1 MVTIYRI
8 LYVDDEPGLLQIGKL
23 FLERSGQFIVDIIT
37 SASDAFKLLNS
48 GNYDAIISDYQMP
61 DMNGIEFLKKVRTSG
76 NTIPF
81 ILFTGRG
88 REEIVIEAIN
98 NGANFYLQKGGDPRS
113 QFAELEHKIRQ
124 AVQQRISE
132 DELRA
137 AYEQITAS
145 DEELRAQFD
154 EMVMLQKRTDESQQM
169 LQQVLN
175 TVTVRVFWKDLEL
188 HYLGCNEP
196 FARDAGFT
204 NPADLIG
211 KTDFDMAW
219 KEQADLYRA
228 DDRTVIDTGIPKIGY
243 EEPQTSSNG
252 NRIWLRTSKIPLQ
265 DPGGN
270 IIGILGTYE
279 DITDRINAHE
289 SLQAANTKITA
300 QTEELRCRLAAIE
313 AGQGADSE
321 KQGDVPHRMK

>member
-8 LYVDDEPGLLQIGKL
+8 LYIDDEPDLLEIGKL
-23 FLERSGQFIVDIIT
+23 FLERSGQFIIDIIT
-37 SASDAFKLLNS
+37 SASDALKLLNS
-48 GNYDAIISDYQMP
+48 CHYDAIVSDYQMP
-61 DMNGIEFLKKVRTSG
+61 GMNGIEFLKKVRTSG

-98 NGANFYLQKGGDPRS
+98 NGANFYLQKGGDPSS

-124 AVQQRISE
+124 AVQQRKAE

-145 DEELRAQFD
+145 EEELRAQYD
-154 EMVMLQKRTDESQQM
+154 EMVILQKQTDETQQM

-175 TVTVRVFWKDLEL
+175 TVPVRVFWKDLEL
-188 HYLGCNEP
+188 RYLGCNEP
-196 FARDAGFT
+196 FARDAGFL

-211 KTDFDMAW
+211 KTDFDMGW
-219 KEQADLYRA
+219 KEQAELYRA
-228 DDRTVIDTGIPKIGY
+228 DDRTVIETGIPKIGY
-243 EEPQTSSNG
+243 EEPQTTSNG

-265 DPGGN
+265 APGGK

-279 DITDRINAHE
+279 DITDRVKVQEN
-289 SLQAANTKITA
+289 LQAANTQITA
-300 QTEELRCRLAAIE
+300 QTEELRCRLATIE
-313 AGQGADSE
+313 ASQEALLK
-321 KQGDVPHRMK
+321 KQ

>member
-1 MVTIYRI
+1 MTTIYRI
-8 LYVDDEPGLLQIGKL
+8 LYVDDEPGLLEIGKL
-23 FLERSGQFIVDIIT
+23 FLERSGQFSIDIIA
-37 SASDAFKLLNS
+37 SAPDALKVLNS
-48 GNYDAIISDYQMP
+48 SNFDAIISDYQMP
-61 DMNGIEFLKKVRTSG
+61 GMNGIDFLKKVRTSG
-76 NTIPF
+76 NTTPF

-88 REEIVIEAIN
+88 REEVVIEAIN

-124 AVQQRISE
+124 AIQQQKAE

-145 DEELRAQFD
+145 EEELRAQYD
-154 EMVMLQKRTDESQQM
+154 EMVILQKQTDEAQQM

-175 TVTVRVFWKDLEL
+175 TVPVRVFWKDLEL

-196 FARDAGFT
+196 FARDAGFS

-211 KTDFDMAW
+211 KTDFDMGW

-228 DDRTVIDTGIPKIGY
+228 DDRTVIETGIPKIGY
-243 EEPQTSSNG
+243 EEPQTASNG
-252 NRIWLRTSKIPLQ
+252 NRTWLRTSKIPLQ
-265 DPGGN
+265 ATGGK

-279 DITDRINAHE
+279 DITDRKKAEEN
-289 SLQAANTKITA
+289 LQAANTQITA

-313 AGQGADSE
+313 ASQEALL
-321 KQGDVPHRMK
+321 KK